1 MKLFSPLIFE
11 SKFDHSLQR
20 KSFVNSFFLRI
31 KFLELWQ
38 LFNFFLM
45 NRFQEADK
53 YIDSHYLETGIATV
67 FTYNNAVTLCIES
80 HRYQPKNFW

>member
-1 MKLFSPLIFE
+1 M
-11 SKFDHSLQR
+11 
-20 KSFVNSFFLRI
+20 
-31 KFLELWQ
+31 ELWQ
-38 LFNFFLM
+38 LFNSFLM